1 MGPNQEASLP
11 EITLTPVDVL
21 RAIIILQVAGGVG
34 SVKCR
39 PFTSGGN
46 FDRRSLRGSA
56 VNRVAFSRGTFV
68 SNQPGR
74 KAISVDN
81 KRMNAWRLLGDGI
94 RLARSA
100 SHLVTPN

>member
-1 MGPNQEASLP
+1 MFPFLELHFHFPMSYMLP
-11 EITLTPVDVL
+11 LFCRVQGT
-21 RAIIILQVAGGVG
+21 GVCKG
-34 SVKCR
+34 A
-39 PFTSGGN
+39 FTWGGN

-94 RLARSA
+94 RLAHRA

>member
-1 MGPNQEASLP
+1 MLP
-11 EITLTPVDVL
+11 FLELHIHLPMSYMRPL
-21 RAIIILQVAGGVG
+21 FCRLQGIGVYKVG
-34 SVKCR
+34 
-39 PFTSGGN
+39 FTWGGN

-94 RLARSA
+94 HLAHRA